1 MNYTPYD
8 AARSGITQ
16 KWRDA
21 LAFIRLGNA
30 DEAERLQLEIA
41 TMKFPDLDVRGRF
54 QILRYVDLAVAGI
67 GNAIAGVKTCAPQP

>member
-8 AARSGITQ
+8 TARSTITQ

-21 LAFIRLGNA
+21 LAFIEIGSVS
-30 DEAERLQLEIA
+30 DAERLQRDIA
-41 TMKFPDLDVRGRF
+41 VMKFPDLDVRGRF

-67 GNAIAGVKTCAPQP
+67 GNAIAGVKQCAQ